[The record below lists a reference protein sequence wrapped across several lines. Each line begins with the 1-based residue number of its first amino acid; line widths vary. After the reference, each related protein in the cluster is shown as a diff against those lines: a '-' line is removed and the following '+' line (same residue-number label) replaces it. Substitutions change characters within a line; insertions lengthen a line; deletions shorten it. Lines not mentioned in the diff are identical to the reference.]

1 VRFGSGRKTWIP
13 MAVRVRTPQRPRG
26 GGGLRVHSS
35 RGHRA
40 THNAT
45 AMMMMN
51 TTTARPTLPRAAPYH
66 RAPLPPPLD
75 RRAGRRGPRARRG
88 RLDRGGHRALVAVA
102 GREPARSVA
111 AAVAADDAAAADQ
124 EARELVAVRRAGR
137 HRPGRWPMWWWRV
150 VVAGWLVVRW
160 LAVAILEPITRAIG
174 RSVGRRARRRC
185 ARVRVREAA
194 RDRPTEPVADVSGVW
209 HSLRRSCR
217 LHDGTL
223 VRRCDGTL
231 MINERD
237 DDCATM
243 NAR

>member
-1 VRFGSGRKTWIP
+1 
-13 MAVRVRTPQRPRG
+13 MAVRVRTPRRPRG

-51 TTTARPTLPRAAPYH
+51 TTTARPTLPRAAPY

-88 RLDRGGHRALVAVA
+88 RLDRGGRRALVAVA

-137 HRPGRWPMWWWRV
+137 HRPGGRGGGGWWWPG
-150 VVAGWLVVRW
+150 GWWCYGWRSRYSSQS
-160 LAVAILEPITRAIG
+160 LE
-174 RSVGRRARRRC
+174 RSVGRSVAGPVVGARVSACVRLRATDRPSPSLMCRVCGIRC
-185 ARVRVREAA
+185 AARVDCTTA
-194 RDRPTEPVADVSGVW
+194 R
-209 HSLRRSCR
+209 
-217 LHDGTL
+217 
-223 VRRCDGTL
+223 
-231 MINERD
+231 
-237 DDCATM
+237 
-243 NAR
+243 